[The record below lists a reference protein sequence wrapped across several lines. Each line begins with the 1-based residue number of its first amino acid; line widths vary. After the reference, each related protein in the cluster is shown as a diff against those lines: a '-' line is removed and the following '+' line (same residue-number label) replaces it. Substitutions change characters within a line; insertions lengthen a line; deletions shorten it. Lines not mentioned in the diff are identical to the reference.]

1 MISKILK
8 RSRMR
13 PIRIA
18 ISGAQCSGKT
28 TLINLMKKYSY
39 FEDFDFVESFSNKIA
54 KTSKEHSE
62 NTNLATQL
70 QMLYYSIND
79 LKDIDVPTIHDRC
92 ILDVIVYTGINKDID
107 MQLFVDSLEKYYK
120 QFDFIFILDSENI
133 PLETNGV
140 RSIDPDF
147 RSKINNIFRRVD
159 LENVIHLDSK
169 LDPDSRMIK
178 IIETLRKSRRE
189 ECIIE

>member
-1 MISKILK
+1 
-8 RSRMR
+8 MR

-28 TLINLMKKYSY
+28 TLINLMKKCSY

-70 QMLYYSIND
+70 QMLYYSVNA

-92 ILDVIVYTGINKDID
+92 ILDVVVYTGVNKDID
-107 MQLFVDSLEKYYK
+107 MRLFADSLEKYYK
-120 QFDFIFILDSENI
+120 QFDFIFVLDSENI

-140 RSIDPDF
+140 RSTDPDF
-147 RSKINNIFRRVD
+147 RSKINNIFKRVD

-178 IIETLRKSRRE
+178 IIETLRKLRRE